1 MDNDFK
7 DINNILYLLDEDV
20 ISSMN
25 ATEDLF
31 NAGKSISVL
40 T

>member
-20 ISSMN
+20 SRLD
-25 ATEDLF
+25 ECYRRL
-31 NAGKSISVL
+31 V
-40 T
+40 